1 MPPEPLRWAGGSLI
15 RSALVRAD
23 RAEDAGRGAD
33 PAARFVSGLPRR
45 LGLRLPR

>member
-23 RAEDAGRGAD
+23 RAEDAGRAAD
-33 PAARFVSGLPRR
+33 PATRFVAGLPRR